1 MKKLLA
7 LIAASLALCACDTVN
22 TVERANPS
30 ANKKMVDYAYV
41 AGINE
46 AKTQGGLLKI
56 QAEIVNR
63 SSAYR
68 NVNYK
73 FEWFDSDGMA
83 INSPNSVWISIPIEG
98 GESRNISAVAP
109 SPKAADF
116 KLKLMP
122 DVRD

>member
-1 MKKLLA
+1 
-7 LIAASLALCACDTVN
+7 
-22 TVERANPS
+22 
-30 ANKKMVDYAYV
+30 
-41 AGINE
+41 
-46 AKTQGGLLKI
+46 
-56 QAEIVNR
+56 
-63 SSAYR
+63 
-68 NVNYK
+68 
-73 FEWFDSDGMA
+73 MA

>member
-1 MKKLLA
+1 MVDD
-7 LIAASLALCACDTVN
+7 IRIVTD
-22 TVERANPS
+22 S
-30 ANKKMVDYAYV
+30 AVDDYAYV

>member
-30 ANKKMVDYAYV
+30 ANKKMVDDIRIVTDSAVDDYAYV

-56 QAEIVNR
+56 QAEI
-63 SSAYR
+63 
-68 NVNYK
+68 K
-73 FEWFDSDGMA
+73 QEFC
-83 INSPNSVWISIPIEG
+83 
-98 GESRNISAVAP
+98 
-109 SPKAADF
+109 
-116 KLKLMP
+116 LKLNDYSP
-122 DVRD
+122 AVNDSRLQKKKTKASGTLDEDKSAEEKVDLNNAN

>member
-30 ANKKMVDYAYV
+30 ANKKMVDDIRIVTDSAVDDYAYV

-68 NVNYK
+68 NV
-73 FEWFDSDGMA
+73 STSTSHA
-83 INSPNSVWISIPIEG
+83 SPMFTRTSLARERTRLICREPP
-98 GESRNISAVAP
+98 SREI
-109 SPKAADF
+109 
-116 KLKLMP
+116 
-122 DVRD
+122 